1 MKLVLKYGGT
11 SISSAKDIQNVAKHI
26 QSLSKQ
32 NQLVIVCSATS
43 DTTDDLIEISQSI
56 KKENKKKAEQLAK
69 KIVNR
74 HQQLALQT
82 IKKSHIRK
90 KLLQTFD
97 EYFSELIALIDGMV
111 LLGEVTPRSMDYLFS
126 FGERFSIKLIS
137 NTINDLGKKSISLTG
152 KEVGIVTDSNFG
164 ESKPLM
170 DTTRLRVSKT
180 LESLFLKK
188 TIPVIGGFVGA
199 DQHGHVTTFGRG
211 GSDYSATI
219 IGSCIKADEIWL
231 MSDVDGL
238 MTADPKIVKNA
249 KLLNEV
255 SYIEAIEMAMFG
267 AKQIHPRTFEPLLAK
282 KIPMKIRSSFNLK
295 NEGTL
300 VTSSPSVAT
309 KNTVKCVSNVS
320 HNGLIDIRGG
330 SMVGTPGTAGKI
342 FSTLANA
349 SINVMMI
356 SQNPS
361 ESSITIVVKNADL
374 DKAVNILE
382 TELLGKIIKKL
393 EVTTDMAIIALI
405 GSGMR
410 GTVGVASKVFGSMA
424 RNKVNVSMITQGS
437 SELNLAFVVKNS
449 DATTAIQALHDEF
462 ELSKINLK

>member
-32 NQLVIVCSATS
+32 NQLVIVCSAIS

-69 KIVNR
+69 KISNR
-74 HQQLALQT
+74 HQQLAKQT
-82 IKKSHIRK
+82 IKKSQVRK
-90 KLLQTFD
+90 KLLHTFN
-97 EYFSELIALIDGMV
+97 EYFSELVALIDGMV
-111 LLGEVTPRSMDYLFS
+111 LLGEVTPRSLDYLFS
-126 FGERFSIKLIS
+126 FGERLSIQIIS
-137 NTINDLGKKSISLTG
+137 AAINDLGKKSIPLTG

-180 LESLFLKK
+180 LDSLFLKK
-188 TIPVIGGFVGA
+188 IIPVVGGFVGA

-219 IGSCIKADEIWL
+219 IGSCIKADKIWL

-249 KLLNEV
+249 KLLKEV

-282 KIPMKIRSSFNLK
+282 KIPMRIRSSFNVT

-300 VTSSPSVAT
+300 VTSSPSKNA

-342 FSTLANA
+342 FSTLARA
-349 SINVMMI
+349 GINVMMI

-361 ESSITIVVKNADL
+361 ESSITIVVKNTDL
-374 DKAVNILE
+374 DKAVNTLE
-382 TELLGKIIKKL
+382 LELLGKIIKKL
-393 EVTTDMAIIALI
+393 EVTTNMAIIALI

-410 GTVGVASKVFGSMA
+410 GTVGVASRVFGEMEK
-424 RNKVNVSMITQGS
+424 NKVNVSMITQGS

-449 DATTAIQALHDEF
+449 DAYTAVKALHDGF
-462 ELSKINLK
+462 ELSKIN

>member
-1 MKLVLKYGGT
+1 MKIVLKYGGT

-26 QSLSKQ
+26 KFLSKQ
-32 NQLVIVCSATS
+32 NQLVIVCSAIS

-56 KKENKKKAEQLAK
+56 KKENKKKAKQLAQNIAK
-69 KIVNR
+69 R
-74 HQQLALQT
+74 HQTLAKQT
-82 IKKSHIRK
+82 IKRSQIRQ
-90 KLLQTFD
+90 KLLQTFN
-97 EYFSELIALIDGMV
+97 EYFSELVALIDGMV

-126 FGERFSIKLIS
+126 FGERLSIKLIS
-137 NTINDLGKKSISLTG
+137 AAINDLGKKSVSLTG

-180 LESLFLKK
+180 LDALFPKK
-188 TIPVIGGFVGA
+188 IIPVIGGFVGA

-238 MTADPKIVKNA
+238 MTADPKTVREA
-249 KLLNEV
+249 KLLKEV
-255 SYIEAIEMAMFG
+255 SYVEAIEMAMFG

-282 KIPMKIRSSFNLK
+282 KIPMKIRSSFNVT

-300 VTSSPSVAT
+300 VTSSPSPNA

-330 SMVGTPGTAGKI
+330 SMIGTPGTAAKI
-342 FSTLANA
+342 FTTLANA

-361 ESSITIVVKNADL
+361 ESSITIVVKNTDL
-374 DKAVNILE
+374 DKAVNTLE
-382 TELLGKIIKKL
+382 MDLLGKIIKKL
-393 EVTTDMAIIALI
+393 EVTTNMAIIALI

-410 GTVGVASKVFGSMA
+410 GTVGVASKVFGAMEK
-424 RNKVNVSMITQGS
+424 NKVNVSMITQGS

-449 DATTAIQALHDEF
+449 DAKIAVQALHNEF
-462 ELSKINLK
+462 ELSKIN

>member
-1 MKLVLKYGGT
+1 MKLILKYGGS

-32 NQLVIVCSATS
+32 NQLVIVCSAIS
-43 DTTDDLIEISQSI
+43 NTTDDLIEISKLI
-56 KKENKKKAEQLAK
+56 KNENKKKAEQLAK
-69 KIVNR
+69 KIANR
-74 HQQLALQT
+74 HQELAKHT
-82 IKKSHIRK
+82 IKKPQIRK
-90 KLLQTFD
+90 KLLQTLN
-97 EYFSELIALIDGMV
+97 EYFVELVALIDGMV

-126 FGERFSIKLIS
+126 FGERLSIKLIS
-137 NTINDLGKKSISLTG
+137 AAINDLGKKSISLTG

-170 DTTRLRVSKT
+170 DTTRLRISKT
-180 LESLFLKK
+180 LDSLFSEKI
-188 TIPVIGGFVGA
+188 IPVIGGFAGA

-219 IGSCIKADEIWL
+219 VGSCIKADEIWL

-249 KLLNEV
+249 KLLKEV

-267 AKQIHPRTFEPLLAK
+267 AKQIHPRTFEPLLSK
-282 KIPMKIRSSFNLK
+282 KIPMKIRSSFNVK

-300 VTSSPSVAT
+300 VTSSPSPSS
-309 KNTVKCVSNVS
+309 KNTVKCVSNIS
-320 HNGLIDIRGG
+320 NNGLIDIRGG
-330 SMVGTPGTAGKI
+330 SMVGTPGTAATI
-342 FSTLANA
+342 FTTLANA

-361 ESSITIVVKNADL
+361 ESSITIVVKNTDL
-374 DKAVNILE
+374 DKAVSTLE
-382 TELLGKIIKKL
+382 MELLGKIIKKL
-393 EVTTDMAIIALI
+393 EVTTNMAIIALI

-410 GTVGVASKVFGSMA
+410 GTVGVASKVFGAMA
-424 RNKVNVSMITQGS
+424 KNKVNVSMITQGS

-449 DATTAIQALHDEF
+449 DANTAVQALHNEF
-462 ELSKINLK
+462 ELSKIN

>member
-1 MKLVLKYGGT
+1 MKLILKYGGT

-32 NQLVIVCSATS
+32 NQLVIVCSAIS
-43 DTTDDLIEISQSI
+43 NTTDDLIEISQLI
-56 KKENKKKAEQLAK
+56 KNENKKKAEQLAK
-69 KIVNR
+69 KITNR
-74 HQQLALQT
+74 HQELAKHT
-82 IKKSHIRK
+82 IKKPQIRK
-90 KLLQTFD
+90 KLLQTLN
-97 EYFSELIALIDGMV
+97 EYFVELVALIDGMV

-126 FGERFSIKLIS
+126 FGERLSIKLIS
-137 NTINDLGKKSISLTG
+137 AAINDLGKKSISLTG

-170 DTTRLRVSKT
+170 DTTRLRISKT
-180 LESLFLKK
+180 LDSLFSEKI
-188 TIPVIGGFVGA
+188 IPVIGGFAGA

-249 KLLNEV
+249 KLLKEV

-267 AKQIHPRTFEPLLAK
+267 AKQIHPRTFEPLLSK
-282 KIPMKIRSSFNLK
+282 KIPIKIRSSFNVK

-300 VTSSPSVAT
+300 VTSFPSPSS
-309 KNTVKCVSNVS
+309 KNTVKCVSNIS
-320 HNGLIDIRGG
+320 NNGLIDIRGG
-330 SMVGTPGTAGKI
+330 SLVGTPGTAATI
-342 FSTLANA
+342 FTTLANA

-361 ESSITIVVKNADL
+361 ESSITIVVKNTDL
-374 DKAVNILE
+374 DKAVSTLE
-382 TELLGKIIKKL
+382 MELLGKIIKKL
-393 EVTTDMAIIALI
+393 EVTTNIAIIALI

-410 GTVGVASKVFGSMA
+410 GTIGVASKVFGAMA
-424 RNKVNVSMITQGS
+424 KNKVNVSMITQGS

-449 DATTAIQALHDEF
+449 DANTAVKALHNEF
-462 ELSKINLK
+462 ELSKIN

>member
-1 MKLVLKYGGT
+1 LKLVLKYGGT

-32 NQLVIVCSATS
+32 NQLVIVCSAIS

-69 KIVNR
+69 KIANR
-74 HQQLALQT
+74 HQELAKHT
-82 IKKSHIRK
+82 IKKPQIRK
-90 KLLQTFD
+90 KLLQTLN
-97 EYFSELIALIDGMV
+97 EYFVELVALIDGMV

-126 FGERFSIKLIS
+126 FGERLSIKLIS
-137 NTINDLGKKSISLTG
+137 AAINDLGKKSISLTG

-170 DTTRLRVSKT
+170 DTTRLRISKT
-180 LESLFLKK
+180 LDSLFSEKI
-188 TIPVIGGFVGA
+188 IPVIGGFAGA

-249 KLLNEV
+249 KLLKEV

-267 AKQIHPRTFEPLLAK
+267 AKQIHPRTFEPLLSK

-300 VTSSPSVAT
+300 VTSSPSPSS
-309 KNTVKCVSNVS
+309 KNTVKCVSNIS
-320 HNGLIDIRGG
+320 NNGLIDIRGG
-330 SMVGTPGTAGKI
+330 SMVGTPGTAATI
-342 FSTLANA
+342 FTTLANA

-361 ESSITIVVKNADL
+361 ESSITIVVKNTDL
-374 DKAVNILE
+374 DKAVSTLE
-382 TELLGKIIKKL
+382 MELLGKIIKKL
-393 EVTTDMAIIALI
+393 EVTTNMAIIALI

-410 GTVGVASKVFGSMA
+410 GTVGVASKVFGAMA
-424 RNKVNVSMITQGS
+424 KNKVNVSMITQGS

-449 DATTAIQALHDEF
+449 DANTAVQALHNEF
-462 ELSKINLK
+462 ELCKIN

>member
-1 MKLVLKYGGT
+1 MKLILKYGGT

-32 NQLVIVCSATS
+32 NQLVIVCSAIS
-43 DTTDDLIEISQSI
+43 NTTDDLIEISQLI
-56 KKENKKKAEQLAK
+56 KNENKKKAEQLAK
-69 KIVNR
+69 KITNR
-74 HQQLALQT
+74 HQELAKHT
-82 IKKSHIRK
+82 IKKPQIRK
-90 KLLQTFD
+90 KLLQTLN
-97 EYFSELIALIDGMV
+97 EYFVELVALIDGMV

-126 FGERFSIKLIS
+126 FGERLSIKLIS
-137 NTINDLGKKSISLTG
+137 AAINDLGKKSISLTG

-170 DTTRLRVSKT
+170 DTTRLRISKT
-180 LESLFLKK
+180 LDSLISEKI
-188 TIPVIGGFVGA
+188 IPVIGGFAGA

-249 KLLNEV
+249 KLLKEV
-255 SYIEAIEMAMFG
+255 SYIEAIEMSMFG

-282 KIPMKIRSSFNLK
+282 KIPMKIRSSFNVK

-300 VTSSPSVAT
+300 VTSSPSPSS
-309 KNTVKCVSNVS
+309 KNTVKCVSNIS
-320 HNGLIDIRGG
+320 NNGLIDIRGG
-330 SMVGTPGTAGKI
+330 SLVGTPGTAATI
-342 FSTLANA
+342 FTTLANA

-361 ESSITIVVKNADL
+361 ESSITIVVKNTDL
-374 DKAVNILE
+374 DKAVSTLE
-382 TELLGKIIKKL
+382 MELLGKIIKKL
-393 EVTTDMAIIALI
+393 EVTTNMAIIALI

-410 GTVGVASKVFGSMA
+410 GTIGVASKVFGAMKK
-424 RNKVNVSMITQGS
+424 NKVNVSMITQGS

-449 DATTAIQALHDEF
+449 DANTAVKALHNEF
-462 ELSKINLK
+462 ELSKIN

>member
-1 MKLVLKYGGT
+1 MKLILKYGGS

-32 NQLVIVCSATS
+32 NQLVIVCSAIS
-43 DTTDDLIEISQSI
+43 NTTDDLIEISQLI
-56 KKENKKKAEQLAK
+56 KNENKKKAEQLAK
-69 KIVNR
+69 KIANR
-74 HQQLALQT
+74 HQELAKHT
-82 IKKSHIRK
+82 IKKPQIRK
-90 KLLQTFD
+90 KLLQTLN
-97 EYFSELIALIDGMV
+97 EYFVELVALIDGMV

-126 FGERFSIKLIS
+126 FGERLSIKLIS
-137 NTINDLGKKSISLTG
+137 AAINDLGKESISLTG

-170 DTTRLRVSKT
+170 DTTRLRISKT
-180 LESLFLKK
+180 LDSLFSEKI
-188 TIPVIGGFVGA
+188 IPVIGGFAGA

-249 KLLNEV
+249 KLLKEV

-267 AKQIHPRTFEPLLAK
+267 AKQIHPRTFEPLLSK
-282 KIPMKIRSSFNLK
+282 KIPMKIRSSFNVK

-300 VTSSPSVAT
+300 VTSSPSPSS
-309 KNTVKCVSNVS
+309 KNTVKCVSNIS
-320 HNGLIDIRGG
+320 NNGLIDIRGG
-330 SMVGTPGTAGKI
+330 SMVGTPGTAATI
-342 FSTLANA
+342 FTTLANA

-361 ESSITIVVKNADL
+361 ESSITIVVKNTDL
-374 DKAVNILE
+374 DKAVSTLE
-382 TELLGKIIKKL
+382 MELLGKIIKKL
-393 EVTTDMAIIALI
+393 EVTTNMAIIALI

-410 GTVGVASKVFGSMA
+410 GTVGVASKVFGAMA
-424 RNKVNVSMITQGS
+424 KNKVNVSMITQGS

-449 DATTAIQALHDEF
+449 DANTAVQALHNEF
-462 ELSKINLK
+462 ELSKIN